1 VGTNSFIKDKKD
13 VFQMKR
19 TFLETYDQTKAAD
32 LATFV
37 THPFAQS
44 NEIDP
49 VSKIYQ
55 TFQATKSSP
64 AVAIFYFF
72 AIMSH
77 WNLLKGVT
85 YKIPKDY
92 RIHHPNL
99 WLMTLAHSGASKSQ
113 QLALLDGLIP
123 DEELR
128 SSFRQPASSASFINQ
143 FVDKPIHLWVED
155 EAAKYLKQIET
166 PTNPLSSIKG
176 HLLKVKGGDKLTY
189 HSKKDGEIVVQNPRM
204 SIYLVNTIVGMINT
218 ISEESMYD
226 GFLSRIGMVLSETPE
241 QMQLDIEAN
250 YPERV
255 HDLSGIEESGLRQ
268 DLEALFEQDIQGN
281 QYTFDKGA
289 LATFED
295 AARRMDRTFGWMALG
310 EENIYKPFY
319 DRTLMEAFKYAIFHH
334 QMMNK
339 EGTEI
344 DAFDIEYGM
353 LVARYHLCSFARYL
367 QLRTARKERVLVEV
381 EKRLEVKE
389 QSLGVRM
396 KARIDKNPEIT
407 LRELYKGL
415 KISKAKALEVL
426 EEIGYDKRFLI

>member
-1 VGTNSFIKDKKD
+1 MIDLNKKPKKEIYE
-13 VFQMKR
+13 MKR
-19 TFLETYDQTKAAD
+19 IFMEAYDQTKAAD

-37 THPFAQS
+37 SHPFAQS
-44 NEIDP
+44 SDIDP

-77 WNLLKGVT
+77 WNLLKGTT
-85 YKIPKDY
+85 YKLPKDY
-92 RIHHPNL
+92 RTHHPNL

-113 QLALLDGLIP
+113 QLALLDGLLP

-128 SSFRQPASSASFINQ
+128 SSFRQPASPASLISQ
-143 FVDKPIHLWVED
+143 FADKPIHLWVED

-166 PTNPLSSIKG
+166 PTNPLAPIKG
-176 HLLKVKGGDKLTY
+176 HLLKIKGGDSLTY
-189 HSKKDGEIVVQNPRM
+189 HSKKDGEIVIENPRM
-204 SIYLVNTIVGMINT
+204 SIYLVNTIIGMMNT

-226 GFLSRIGMVLSETPE
+226 GFLSRIGLVLSETPE
-241 QMQLDIEAN
+241 QMQLDIEER
-250 YPERV
+250 YPQRV
-255 HDLSGIEESGLRQ
+255 HDLSEIEISGLRQ
-268 DLEALFEQDIQGN
+268 DLEALFEQDIEGN
-281 QYTFDKGA
+281 EYTFNKGA
-289 LATFED
+289 HATFED
-295 AARRMDRTFGWMALG
+295 AAKRMDRTFAWMAKG

-319 DRTLMEAFKYAIFHH
+319 DRTLMEAFKYAIFYH
-334 QMMNK
+334 QMMKK
-339 EGTEI
+339 EGTVI

-367 QLRTARKERVLVEV
+367 QLREGKREKTIVEAVKRVEAKA
-381 EKRLEVKE
+381 E
-389 QSLGVRM
+389 SLNTRM
-396 KARIDKNPEIT
+396 KAKIDANPAIT

-426 EEIGYDKRFLI
+426 DEIGYGKAFK